1 MKIGFVGLGKMGQ
14 QIVDKLLSA
23 GHETYVFD
31 VNAEAIHTM
40 AERGAHATTSRED
53 LVAQLGENPIVWLMI
68 PADFV
73 TNEIEAYTALLPAG
87 ATLIDG
93 GNSDFR
99 LSRERANAC
108 AERGIS
114 FVDVGTSGGILG
126 AEQGFCMM
134 VGGDRAV
141 YDKLIPVF
149 DALASPHARY
159 AYMGPS
165 GAGHYVKM
173 IHNGIEYSLMQ
184 AYAEGYDLLKYG
196 AVEGLDL
203 ATIAHVWQGGSII
216 ESNLNSLVAD
226 ILAEAPEMTG
236 VDGYVAD
243 SGEGRW
249 TYEVAEQAN
258 VPMPALREALAVR
271 VASQNGHHTFA
282 TKLLASMR
290 NKFGGHAINQANK
303 SNQ

>member
-14 QIVDKLLSA
+14 QIVDKLLQA
-23 GHETYVFD
+23 GHETYVYD
-31 VNAEAIHTM
+31 VNTEAVES
-40 AERGAHATTSRED
+40 AVQRGAQRANSRED
-53 LVAQLGENPIVWLMI
+53 LVSQLGVDPVVWLMI

-73 TNEIEAYTALLPAG
+73 DAEIEAYTHLLPRG

-99 LSRERANAC
+99 LSRERAKAC
-108 AERGIS
+108 EANGIA
-114 FVDVGTSGGILG
+114 FLDVGTSGGILG

-134 VGGDRAV
+134 VGGHKPT
-141 YDKLIPVF
+141 YDKLVPVF
-149 DALASPHARY
+149 DALASPKARY

-173 IHNGIEYSLMQ
+173 IHNGVEYALMQ
-184 AYAEGYDLLKYG
+184 SYAEGYDLLKYG
-196 AVEGLDL
+196 EYEGLDL

-216 ESNLNSLVAD
+216 QSSLNDLVGD
-226 ILAEAPEMTG
+226 ILDEDPEMAN

-249 TYEVAEQAN
+249 TYEVAEKAD

-271 VASQNGHHTFA
+271 VASQNGYHTFA

-290 NKFGGHAINQANK
+290 NKFGGHAINKTNK
-303 SNQ
+303 